1 MSDQN
6 LSIGDK
12 FAAANE
18 QALSEWTSDGDDAV
32 VETAAEEA
40 PEAADDVEQPESLVE
55 ADEEKVEAA
64 EDVSVDGPT
73 AFASF
78 DPTKWDGNMSSI
90 PEQIKP
96 WIDPIYKTMER
107 GMHKKFAE
115 VAAERKEDAILRAE
129 LKAKLAEL
137 RSDPTPKAAPAEV
150 VPPVPTADL
159 PPEEQEQMWNARD
172 AYFARKAIEERAG
185 QMPTADPRVQELLM
199 EREVQK
205 VVETVQAYEG
215 WTPEVGQAMAQIAQ
229 SHPYYESML
238 GSVEGMTVLFHT
250 ARTALENA
258 QLKQAGAQGQS
269 VAAKKAEAVV
279 KKQASA
285 ASGAVSRPTSTRK
298 AAVSNVAK
306 SFDEANRLARE
317 EWESGR

>member
-18 QALSEWTSDGDDAV
+18 QALSEWVSDGDDAV
-32 VETAAEEA
+32 VETAAEDEA
-40 PEAADDVEQPESLVE
+40 SEAAEDVEQPESSDESGEEEVE
-55 ADEEKVEAA
+55 VVEVSSEEVQPEP
-64 EDVSVDGPT
+64 V
-73 AFASF
+73 F
-78 DPTKWDGNMSSI
+78 DPAKWDGDMSSL
-90 PEQIKP
+90 PEQYKALV
-96 WIDPIYKTMER
+96 DPIYKTMER
-107 GMHKKFAE
+107 GMHQKFRELASLKKQYE
-115 VAAERKEDAILRAE
+115 ENL
-129 LKAKLAEL
+129 AKLQ
-137 RSDPTPKAAPAEV
+137 SDPTPKAKQAEV

-159 PPEEQEQMWNARD
+159 PPETQEQMWNERD
-172 AYFARKAIEERAG
+172 AYFARKAIEEQAG
-185 QMPTADPRVQELLM
+185 HLPQADPRVQELLM

-215 WTPEVGQAMAQIAQ
+215 GTPEVGQAMAKIAQ

-258 QLKQAGAQGQS
+258 HLKQAGAQGQN

-298 AAVSNVAK
+298 AAVSAVAK
-306 SFDEANRLARE
+306 SFDDANKMALE
-317 EWESGR
+317 EWESKR

>member
-18 QALSEWTSDGDDAV
+18 QALSEWTDNGEGAV
-32 VETAAEEA
+32 VEAAAEDA
-40 PEAADDVEQPESLVE
+40 SEAAEDVEQPESS
-55 ADEEKVEAA
+55 DESGEEEVEAA
-64 EDVSVDGPT
+64 EVSSEEVQSEPV
-73 AFASF
+73 F
-78 DPTKWDGNMSSI
+78 DPTTWDGDMSSL
-90 PEQIKP
+90 PEQYKALV
-96 WIDPIYKTMER
+96 DPIYKTMER
-107 GMHKKFAE
+107 GMHQKFRELASLKKQYE
-115 VAAERKEDAILRAE
+115 ENL
-129 LKAKLAEL
+129 AKLQ
-137 RSDPTPKAAPAEV
+137 SDPTPKAAHVDA
-150 VPPVPTADL
+150 VPPMPTADL
-159 PPEEQEQMWNARD
+159 PPEVQDRMWQERD
-172 AYFARKAIEERAG
+172 AYIAREEVRKQIESMG
-185 QMPTADPRVQELLM
+185 LKPDPRVQELLM

-215 WTPEVGQAMAQIAQ
+215 WTPEVGQAMAKIAQ

-250 ARTALENA
+250 AKTALENA

-285 ASGAVSRPTSTRK
+285 ASGAVSRSTSTRK
-298 AAVSNVAK
+298 AAISTVAK
-306 SFDEANRLARE
+306 SFEDANKMALE
-317 EWESGR
+317 EWESKR

>member
-40 PEAADDVEQPESLVE
+40 PEAADDVDEPAVVEES
-55 ADEEKVEAA
+55 DDGEAA
-64 EDVSVDGPT
+64 EESSEEDQAEPE
-73 AFASF
+73 F
-78 DPTKWDGNMSSI
+78 DPAKWDGDMSSL
-90 PEQIKP
+90 PEKYKVLV
-96 WIDPIYKTMER
+96 DPIYKTMER
-107 GMHKKFAE
+107 GMHKKFQ
-115 VAAERKEDAILRAE
+115 E
-129 LKAKLAEL
+129 LASLKKQYEADIAKL

-159 PPEEQEQMWNARD
+159 PPETQEQMWNARD
-172 AYFARKAIEERAG
+172 AYFARKAIEEQAG
-185 QMPTADPRVQELLM
+185 HLPTADPRVQELLM